1 MLKRHFKD
9 ASIDLEKYLAL
20 CEQLNQEP
28 DPEKM
33 PPSLDNY
40 PPEVQSAFFIHSMLP
55 DRWDGASGSY
65 FGKDWAPILSLLDIY
80 QIENKSEVTTWV
92 KQIER
97 FHSEMLNE
105 KAKQQRDAT
114 MRKMKASSGGT
125 SKPPRRRR

>member
-9 ASIDLEKYLAL
+9 VSIDLEKYLAL

-125 SKPPRRRR
+125 SKPPRIKR

>member
-9 ASIDLEKYLAL
+9 VSIDLEKYLAL

>member
-40 PPEVQSAFFIHSMLP
+40 PSEVQSAFFIHSMLP

-65 FGKDWAPILSLLDIY
+65 FGKDWAPILSLLNIY

-125 SKPPRRRR
+125 SKPPRRKR